1 MNINYR
7 LPIVAALLTGC
18 IASANASD
26 NVIDQRN
33 PKYQK
38 AIEHLSN
45 AAQALAM
52 AKAELQ
58 QAEAS
63 YPLPGVD
70 LARMQSE
77 IVPMED
83 TLKVILAPE
92 RKRLEYQTITPNGIF
107 FTPTRVGE

>member
-1 MNINYR
+1 MLYSRR
-7 LPIVAALLTGC
+7 LTIFATILTTCVGT
-18 IASANASD
+18 ASASD
-26 NVIDQRN
+26 YVIDQRN

-58 QAEAS
+58 KAEAS
-63 YPLPGVD
+63 HPLPGLD

-83 TLKVILAPE
+83 TLRVILAPE
-92 RKRLEYQTITPNGIF
+92 RKRYEFQTITPNGIF

>member
-1 MNINYR
+1 MNNSYR
-7 LPIVAALLTGC
+7 WPILAALITAC
-18 IASANASD
+18 IGSASASD
-26 NVIDQRN
+26 HVIDQRDK
-33 PKYQK
+33 KYQK

-45 AAQALAM
+45 AAQALAL

-63 YPLPGVD
+63 HPLPGLD

-83 TLKVILAPE
+83 TLKVILSPE
-92 RKRLEYQTITPNGIF
+92 RKRLEYRTIIPNGIF